1 MTGTTGAANEVVVV
15 VHGGAG
21 TVAEELHAAAL
32 AGVTRAAERGLARA
46 LEQGEAIDA
55 CVEGAIAAVRELE
68 DDPSFN
74 AGRGA
79 CMTEVGEF
87 ELDAGIMR
95 SRDLGSGAVASVRDL
110 ANPCELA
117 RAVMEQSRHVL
128 LAGEGARAFGQARGV
143 GLWGREQV
151 WTAKAQQ
158 RWENA
163 RSGRMS
169 ADNRADTVGAVVRD
183 RRGDLC
189 ALGSTGGVLLKLPG
203 RVGDTPIV
211 GAGFY
216 AHPELGAAVA
226 TGVGEEIMRRVLIYE
241 LLRRTAAGQGPLQ
254 TCAQALCDELHAQ
267 TGVAVGL
274 VAIGPSGETAIAHAS
289 EQMAWA
295 VARESSGLRAGL
307 IHERGRSEPCM
318 G

>member
-1 MTGTTGAANEVVVV
+1 MSEVVVV

-21 TVAEELHAAAL
+21 TVADELHAGAL
-32 AGVTRAAERGLARA
+32 AGIREAAERGRDVAIARA
-46 LEQGEAIDA
+46 DALDA
-55 CVEGAIAAVRELE
+55 CVDAAIAAVRVLE
-68 DDPSFN
+68 DDASFN

-79 CMTEVGEF
+79 CMTAAGEF
-87 ELDAGIMR
+87 EVDAGIMR
-95 SRDLGSGAVASVRDL
+95 SRDLESGAVASVRDL
-110 ANPCELA
+110 ADACELA

-128 LAGEGARAFGQARGV
+128 LVGEGARAFGEARGV
-143 GLWGREQV
+143 GLWGRDRV

-158 RWENA
+158 SWDDA
-163 RSGRMS
+163 RSGKRS

-226 TGVGEEIMRRVLIYE
+226 TGVGEVILQRVLIYE
-241 LLRRTAAGQGPLQ
+241 LLRRVGAGAGLQ
-254 TCAQALCDELHAQ
+254 TSAQALCDELHEQ
-267 TGVAVGL
+267 TGSAVGL
-274 VAIGPSGETAIAHAS
+274 VAIGPTGETAVAHAS
-289 EQMAWA
+289 EHMAWA
-295 VARESSGLRAGL
+295 ITREGAAVQAGLR
-307 IHERGRSEPCM
+307 
-318 G
+318 

>member
-1 MTGTTGAANEVVVV
+1 MSEAVVV

-21 TVAEELHAAAL
+21 TVGDELHEAAL
-32 AGVTRAAERGLARA
+32 EGIARAAERGLARA
-46 LEQGEAIDA
+46 RECGDTIDA

-79 CMTEVGEF
+79 CMTTDGEF

-117 RAVMEQSRHVL
+117 RAVMERSRHVL
-128 LAGEGARAFGQARGV
+128 LVGEGARAFGQAHGIGR
-143 GLWGREQV
+143 WGREHV

-158 RWENA
+158 RWDDA
-163 RSGRMS
+163 RSGVMR
-169 ADNRADTVGAVVRD
+169 AENRADTVGAVVRD

-203 RVGDTPIV
+203 RVGDTPIL

-241 LLRRTAAGQGPLQ
+241 LLRRTKAGEGSIQ
-254 TCAQALCDELHAQ
+254 TVAQRLCDELHER

-274 VAIGPSGETAIAHAS
+274 VAIDPSGETAVAHAS
-289 EQMAWA
+289 DHMAWA
-295 VARESSGLRAGL
+295 IARENSPVRAGL
-307 IHERGRSEPCM
+307 R
-318 G
+318 

>member
-1 MTGTTGAANEVVVV
+1 MSDVIVV

-21 TVAEELHAAAL
+21 TVGDELHESAL
-32 AGVTRAAERGLARA
+32 AGIARAAERGLARA
-46 LEQGEAIDA
+46 CEGGEAIDA
-55 CVEGAIAAVRELE
+55 CVDGAIAAVRELE

-79 CMTEVGEF
+79 CMTQDGEF

-110 ANPCELA
+110 GNACELA
-117 RAVMEQSRHVL
+117 RAVMERSRHVL
-128 LAGEGARAFGQARGV
+128 LVGKGARAFGQAHGI
-143 GLWGREQV
+143 GLWGRQHV

-158 RWENA
+158 RWEDVRN
-163 RSGRMS
+163 GVMT

-203 RVGDTPIV
+203 RVGDTPIL

-226 TGVGEEIMRRVLIYE
+226 TGVGEEILRRVLIYE
-241 LLRRTAAGQGPLQ
+241 LLRRTKAGVASLQ
-254 TCAQALCDELHAQ
+254 ATAQALCEELHAQ

-274 VAIGPSGETAIAHAS
+274 VAIGPSGETAVAHAS
-289 EQMAWA
+289 DHMAWA
-295 VARESSGLRAGL
+295 IARENDALQAGLR
-307 IHERGRSEPCM
+307 
-318 G
+318 

>member
-1 MTGTTGAANEVVVV
+1 MSEIVVV

-21 TVAEELHAAAL
+21 RVADELHEGAIAGVERAAA
-32 AGVTRAAERGLARA
+32 RGLARA
-46 LEQGEAIDA
+46 IEAGEALDA
-55 CVEGAIAAVRELE
+55 CVDAAIAAVRELE
-68 DDPSFN
+68 DDVSFN

-79 CMTEVGEF
+79 CMTQAGEF

-95 SRDLGSGAVASVRDL
+95 SRDLESGAVASVRDL
-110 ANPCELA
+110 ANACELA
-117 RAVMEQSRHVL
+117 RAVMERSRHVL
-128 LAGEGARAFGQARGV
+128 LVGDGARAFGEAQGV

-158 RWENA
+158 RWEDA
-163 RSGRMS
+163 RSGVMQ

-226 TGVGEEIMRRVLIYE
+226 TGVGEVIMRRVLIYE
-241 LLRRTAAGQGPLQ
+241 LLRRVGAGAAIEA
-254 TCAQALCDELHAQ
+254 TAQALCDELHEQ
-267 TGVAVGL
+267 TGMAVGL
-274 VAIGPSGETAIAHAS
+274 VAIGPSGETAVAHAS
-289 EQMAWA
+289 DHMAWA
-295 VARESSGLRAGL
+295 IAREAAPLRAGL
-307 IHERGRSEPCM
+307 R
-318 G
+318 

>member
-1 MTGTTGAANEVVVV
+1 MSEIVVV

-21 TVAEELHAAAL
+21 RVADELHEGAIAGVERAAA
-32 AGVTRAAERGLARA
+32 RGLARA
-46 LEQGEAIDA
+46 IEAGEALDA
-55 CVEGAIAAVRELE
+55 CVDAAIAAVRELE
-68 DDPSFN
+68 DDVSFN

-79 CMTEVGEF
+79 CMTQAGEF

-95 SRDLGSGAVASVRDL
+95 SRDLESGAVASVRDL
-110 ANPCELA
+110 ANACELA
-117 RAVMEQSRHVL
+117 RAVMERSRHVL
-128 LAGEGARAFGQARGV
+128 LVGEGARAFGEAQGV

-158 RWENA
+158 RWEDA
-163 RSGRMS
+163 RSGVMQ

-226 TGVGEEIMRRVLIYE
+226 TGVGEVIMRRVLIYE
-241 LLRRTAAGQGPLQ
+241 LLRRVGAGAAIEA
-254 TCAQALCDELHAQ
+254 TAQALCDELHEQ
-267 TGVAVGL
+267 TGMAVGL
-274 VAIGPSGETAIAHAS
+274 VAIGPSGETAVAHAS
-289 EQMAWA
+289 DHMAWA
-295 VARESSGLRAGL
+295 IAREGAPLRAGL
-307 IHERGRSEPCM
+307 R
-318 G
+318 

>member
-1 MTGTTGAANEVVVV
+1 MNGEIVVV

-21 TVAEELHAAAL
+21 TVADELHESAL
-32 AGVTRAAERGLARA
+32 AGIARAAERGLARA
-46 LEQGEAIDA
+46 RECSEAIDA
-55 CVEGAIAAVRELE
+55 CVDGAIAAVRELE

-79 CMTEVGEF
+79 CMTREGQF

-117 RAVMEQSRHVL
+117 RAVMEHSRHVL
-128 LAGEGARAFGQARGV
+128 LVGDGARTFGQAHGI
-143 GLWGREQV
+143 GPWGREHV
-151 WTAKAQQ
+151 WTAKAEQ
-158 RWENA
+158 RWTDA
-163 RSGRMS
+163 CSGLMT
-169 ADNRADTVGAVVRD
+169 AENRADTVGAVVRD

-203 RVGDTPIV
+203 RVGDTPIL

-226 TGVGEEIMRRVLIYE
+226 TGVGEEIMRRVLIHE
-241 LLRRTAAGQGPLQ
+241 LLRR
-254 TCAQALCDELHAQ
+254 AQAGPASLQVTAQDLCDELHAR
-267 TGVAVGL
+267 TGAAVGL
-274 VAIGPSGETAIAHAS
+274 VAIGPSGETAVAHAS
-289 EQMAWA
+289 DHMAWA
-295 VARESSGLRAGL
+295 VAREGAALRAGL
-307 IHERGRSEPCM
+307 R
-318 G
+318 

>member
-1 MTGTTGAANEVVVV
+1 MSEIVVV

-21 TVAEELHAAAL
+21 RVADELHEGAIAGVERAAA
-32 AGVTRAAERGLARA
+32 RGLAKA
-46 LEQGEAIDA
+46 VEAGEALDA
-55 CVEGAIAAVRELE
+55 CVDAAIAAVRELE
-68 DDPSFN
+68 DDVSFN

-79 CMTEVGEF
+79 CMTQAGEF

-95 SRDLGSGAVASVRDL
+95 SRDLESGAVASVRDL
-110 ANPCELA
+110 ANACELA
-117 RAVMEQSRHVL
+117 RAVMERSRHVL
-128 LAGEGARAFGQARGV
+128 LVGEGARAFGEAQGV

-158 RWENA
+158 RWEDA
-163 RSGRMS
+163 RSGVMQ

-226 TGVGEEIMRRVLIYE
+226 TGVGEVIMRRVLIYE
-241 LLRRTAAGQGPLQ
+241 LLRRVGAGAAIEA
-254 TCAQALCDELHAQ
+254 TAQALCDELHEQ
-267 TGVAVGL
+267 TGMAVGL
-274 VAIGPSGETAIAHAS
+274 VAIGPSGETAVAHAS
-289 EQMAWA
+289 DHMAWA
-295 VARESSGLRAGL
+295 IAREGAPLRAGL
-307 IHERGRSEPCM
+307 R
-318 G
+318 